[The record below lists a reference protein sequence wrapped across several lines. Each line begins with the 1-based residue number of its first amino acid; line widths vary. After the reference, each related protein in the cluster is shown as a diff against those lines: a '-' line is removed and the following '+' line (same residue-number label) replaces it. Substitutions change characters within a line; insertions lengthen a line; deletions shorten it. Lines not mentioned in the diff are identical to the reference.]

1 MSASISITSWR
12 PWSIGLMLVFL
23 ASISVLTPGCRSAPV
38 RDLGPTS
45 APANTSPEHVKKTI
59 LIAGASLGWVMK
71 EQSPG
76 LIVATLTLRDHLAVV
91 EIPYSATSFSIRYK
105 DSQNL
110 KYNAD
115 DRSIHSNY
123 NGWVQNLN
131 NAILAGLSVP

>member
-1 MSASISITSWR
+1 
-12 PWSIGLMLVFL
+12 
-23 ASISVLTPGCRSAPV
+23 
-38 RDLGPTS
+38 
-45 APANTSPEHVKKTI
+45 
-59 LIAGASLGWVMK
+59 MK

-110 KYNAD
+110 RYNAD

>member
-12 PWSIGLMLVFL
+12 PWSIGLVLVFL
-23 ASISVLTPGCRSAPV
+23 ASISMLTPGCRSAPV
-38 RDLGPTS
+38 RDMGPTS
-45 APANTSPEHVKKTI
+45 IPSTSPERVNKTI
-59 LIAGASLGWVMK
+59 HIAGASLGWVMK

-110 KYNAD
+110 RYNAD